1 VNYCLKGGAFF
12 VETTILFSL
21 LEITE
26 KLGIPTKVLNSAI
39 DDTEQ
44 ELVNSIQLYN
54 IHREIYG
61 TFFYKNNDPS
71 SHYGQ
76 IIFGPLLM
84 AEVKFGLSEAESAT
98 QEFRQIL
105 NNLFV
110 LMNHKLP
117 EYINEEQLNLEHYY
131 QTNKFSYNT
140 FDDMDEFY
148 RLELLLF
155 SHIKDR
161 NKLAASKTLELFIK
175 HYYKHLTV
183 NQLKCFYC
191 ALITLLTR
199 VEIEKGNPVN
209 KVFDQ
214 QLLYYHYSQE
224 VQNIHTFEGLIKRA
238 LQDFFTQ
245 STKIPKNTYSPTT
258 ICVLNYVENHLY
270 EATTL
275 AEICQSLNR
284 EAKYVGKL
292 FYKEIGMHFKD
303 YVHLKKI
310 EKAKYLLLF
319 SNKTINEISEELS
332 FCSQSH
338 FSSIFKRIVGTTPYK
353 YKSKRVYYSY

>member
-1 VNYCLKGGAFF
+1 MKSTV
-12 VETTILFSL
+12 LFSL

-26 KLGIPTKVLNSAI
+26 KLGIPTKVLNSAAA
-39 DDTEQ
+39 EVKQ
-44 ELVNSIQLYN
+44 ELLNSIQLYN
-54 IHREIYG
+54 INREIYG
-61 TFFYKNNDPS
+61 TFFYKKNAAASQYD
-71 SHYGQ
+71 Q

-84 AEVKFGLSEAESAT
+84 AEVKFGLSEAKSAT
-98 QEFRQIL
+98 QEFREIL

-110 LMNHKLP
+110 LMNHVLP
-117 EYINEEQLNLEHYY
+117 EHINEEQLNLEYYY
-131 QTNKFSYNT
+131 QTSKFTYNT
-140 FDDMDEFY
+140 FEDMDEFY

-175 HYYKHLTV
+175 HYYKHLTT

-209 KVFDQ
+209 KVFNQ
-214 QLLYYHYSQE
+214 QLLYYHFSQE
-224 VQNIHTFEGLIKRA
+224 IQDIHTFEGLIKRA
-238 LQDFFTQ
+238 FQDFFSQ

-258 ICVLNYVENHLY
+258 ICVLNYVENHLH

-275 AEICQSLNR
+275 AEICHSLGR

-303 YVHLKKI
+303 YVHLKKV